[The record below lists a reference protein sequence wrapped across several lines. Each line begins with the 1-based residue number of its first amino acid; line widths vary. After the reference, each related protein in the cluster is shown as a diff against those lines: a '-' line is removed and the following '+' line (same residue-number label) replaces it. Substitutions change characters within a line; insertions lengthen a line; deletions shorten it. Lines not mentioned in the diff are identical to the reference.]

1 MWWCGTVP
9 GWGSLWALSS
19 RSAER
24 MQALLATG
32 LLQLRP
38 FKPRTTAT
46 FGVIA
51 SAMNCYMLAPTL
63 QAWLHSWLA
72 VPAKLSLKTA

>member
-1 MWWCGTVP
+1 LDESFRD
-9 GWGSLWALSS
+9 GSPT
-19 RSAER
+19 

-51 SAMNCYMLAPTL
+51 SAMNCYLIAPTL
-63 QAWLHSWLA
+63 QQWLQSWLEYLPRQSA
-72 VPAKLSLKTA
+72 LKPPEKVD

>member
-1 MWWCGTVP
+1 
-9 GWGSLWALSS
+9 
-19 RSAER
+19 

-51 SAMNCYMLAPTL
+51 SAMNCYLIAPML
-63 QAWLHSWLA
+63 QQWLHSWLQYLPRQA
-72 VPAKLSLKTA
+72 GLKPAEKTE